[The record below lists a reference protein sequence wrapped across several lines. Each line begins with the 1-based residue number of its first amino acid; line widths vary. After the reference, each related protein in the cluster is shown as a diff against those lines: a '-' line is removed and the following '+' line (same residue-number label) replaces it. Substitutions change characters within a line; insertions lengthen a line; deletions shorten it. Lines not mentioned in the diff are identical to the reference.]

1 MTVIDDAPRVMSPD
15 AADAAIAFRDLGL
28 PDVIVHRLESQG
40 KHNAFPIQ
48 AAVIPDALAGRDVAG
63 RAPTG
68 SGKTLGFGLPLVAGL
83 TDARPKRPVALVL
96 APTRE
101 LAEQIMAELTPFAK
115 AAGHDAAS
123 IYGGVGYGGQR
134 KALDRGVELVV
145 ACPGRLEDLMQ
156 MRAIDLRDVTTVVI
170 DEADQMADMGFLPAV
185 RRIVEQTANDRQV
198 LLFSATLDGPVAK
211 LVADFQ
217 HNPVRH
223 EVGPKGPDV
232 HAAKHHFWLVE
243 REDRVSTTADVI
255 QRLGSTIVFTRTRH
269 GADRLAKQ
277 LGRNGVKAEPIHGG
291 RSQGQRDRALAS
303 FKKGQASALIAT
315 DVAARGIHVNG
326 VNAVVHYD
334 PPAEDATYL
343 HRSGR
348 TARAGAT
355 GTVVSLLD
363 HSQKK
368 DALKLQRGIGISE
381 PVTKAAVRDLVIHAA
396 PEVAHS
402 ARTETVDP
410 EHRVTRIVRNDDS
423 ADQRKPKKQQQDSA
437 RSTARPVPTGDPGDA
452 MGSVK
457 FFNSGRGYGFITPD
471 GGGKDLFVHFSAILN
486 EGFKTLDNGAR
497 VVYEVREGRN
507 GQEAFDVRVVPVRLN
522 VRLNVRSER
531 PSGRLHPPAMS
542 FGVHRPRGNSSE

>member
-1 MTVIDDAPRVMSPD
+1 MTIIDDAPRVTSPD
-15 AADAAIAFRDLGL
+15 AAEVAIPFRELGL
-28 PDVIVHRLESQG
+28 PESIVHRLESQG

-68 SGKTLGFGLPLVAGL
+68 SGKTLGFGLPLVSRL
-83 TDARPKRPVALVL
+83 VDARPKRPVALVL

-123 IYGGVGYGGQR
+123 VYGGVGYGGQR

-156 MRAIDLRDVTTVVI
+156 MRAIDLRDVETVVI

-185 RRIVEQTANDRQV
+185 RRIVEQTAKDRQV

-232 HAAKHHFWLVE
+232 HAAQHHFWLVD

-255 QRLGSTIVFTRTRH
+255 QRLGATIVFTRTRH

-277 LGRNGVKAEPIHGG
+277 LGRNGVSAEPIHGG

-348 TARAGAT
+348 TARAGAM

-363 HSQKK
+363 QSQKK
-368 DALKLQRGIGISE
+368 DAMKMQRGIGISE
-381 PVTKAAVRDLVIHAA
+381 PLTSARVHDLVIHATPA
-396 PEVAHS
+396 VAKQ
-402 ARTETVDP
+402 ARTEELDV
-410 EHRVTRIVRNDDS
+410 EHRQTRITRE
-423 ADQRKPKKQQQDSA
+423 ATPTREPRAA
-437 RSTARPVPTGDPGDA
+437 RGSKLDTSRPVPTGDAADGK
-452 MGSVK
+452 GTVK

-471 GGGKDLFVHFSAILN
+471 DGGKDLFVHFSVILN

-497 VVYEVREGRN
+497 VAYDVREGRN
-507 GQEAFDVRVVPVRLN
+507 GQEAFDVRVVPF
-522 VRLNVRSER
+522 
-531 PSGRLHPPAMS
+531 A
-542 FGVHRPRGNSSE
+542 

>member
-1 MTVIDDAPRVMSPD
+1 
-15 AADAAIAFRDLGL
+15 
-28 PDVIVHRLESQG
+28 
-40 KHNAFPIQ
+40 
-48 AAVIPDALAGRDVAG
+48 
-63 RAPTG
+63 
-68 SGKTLGFGLPLVAGL
+68 
-83 TDARPKRPVALVL
+83 
-96 APTRE
+96 
-101 LAEQIMAELTPFAK
+101 MA
-115 AAGHDAAS
+115 H
-123 IYGGVGYGGQR
+123 
-134 KALDRGVELVV
+134 
-145 ACPGRLEDLMQ
+145 
-156 MRAIDLRDVTTVVI
+156 
-170 DEADQMADMGFLPAV
+170 MGFLPAV

-217 HNPVRH
+217 HDPVRH

-232 HAAKHHFWLVE
+232 HAAKHHFWLVD

-277 LGRNGVKAEPIHGG
+277 LGRNGVTAEPIHGG
-291 RSQGQRDRALAS
+291 RSQGQRDRALAA

-368 DALKLQRGIGISE
+368 DALKMQRGIGIDE
-381 PVTKAAVRDLVIHAA
+381 PVTKAAVHDLVIHAA
-396 PEVAHS
+396 PAVAKQAH
-402 ARTETVDP
+402 TETLDA
-410 EHRVTRIVRNDDS
+410 EHRQTRIVREPKLAAERPQRS
-423 ADQRKPKKQQQDSA
+423 AKSDTS
-437 RSTARPVPTGDPGDA
+437 RPVPTGDAGDA
-452 MGSVK
+452 KGTVK

-471 GGGKDLFVHFSAILN
+471 GGGKDLFVHFSVIVN
-486 EGFKTLDNGAR
+486 DGFKTLDNGAR
-497 VVYEVREGRN
+497 VDFSVREGRN
-507 GQEAFDVRVVPVRLN
+507 GNEAFDVRVVPFN
-522 VRLNVRSER
+522 
-531 PSGRLHPPAMS
+531 
-542 FGVHRPRGNSSE
+542 

>member
-1 MTVIDDAPRVMSPD
+1 MTIIDDAPRVMSPEDHD
-15 AADAAIAFRDLGL
+15 ATDTGSDSGVAFRDLGL
-28 PDVIVHRLESQG
+28 PESIVHRLESQG
-40 KHNAFPIQ
+40 KYTAFAIQ

-68 SGKTLGFGLPLVAGL
+68 SGKTLGFGLPLVARL

-101 LAEQIMAELTPFAK
+101 LAEQIMAELSPFAK
-115 AAGHDAAS
+115 AAGHEATS

-156 MRAIDLRDVTTVVI
+156 MRAIDLRDVETVVI

-185 RRIVEQTANDRQV
+185 RRIVEQTASKRQV

-223 EVGPKGPDV
+223 EVGPTGPDV
-232 HAAKHHFWLVE
+232 HAADHYFWVVD
-243 REDRVSTTADVI
+243 REARVDTTAGVI

-277 LGRNGVKAEPIHGG
+277 LGRNGVTAEPIHGG

-334 PPAEDATYL
+334 PPAENATYL

-348 TARAGAT
+348 TARAGAS

-363 HSQKK
+363 KSQKK
-368 DALKLQRGIGISE
+368 DAMKMQRGIGIDE
-381 PVTKAAVRDLVIHAA
+381 PFTSARVHDLEIHEAPVAKTEHRQTTIVRD
-396 PEVAHS
+396 EVARS
-402 ARTETVDP
+402 PRTEQ
-410 EHRVTRIVRNDDS
+410 RVE
-423 ADQRKPKKQQQDSA
+423 QRTEQS
-437 RSTARPVPTGDPGDA
+437 RPVPTGVADDA
-452 MGSVK
+452 KGSVK

-471 GGGKDLFVHFSAILN
+471 DGAKDLFVHFSAIAH

-497 VVYEVREGRN
+497 VDYLVREGRN
-507 GQEAFDVRVVPVRLN
+507 GFEAYDVRVVPF
-522 VRLNVRSER
+522 
-531 PSGRLHPPAMS
+531 A
-542 FGVHRPRGNSSE
+542 

>member
-1 MTVIDDAPRVMSPD
+1 
-15 AADAAIAFRDLGL
+15 
-28 PDVIVHRLESQG
+28 
-40 KHNAFPIQ
+40 
-48 AAVIPDALAGRDVAG
+48 
-63 RAPTG
+63 
-68 SGKTLGFGLPLVAGL
+68 
-83 TDARPKRPVALVL
+83 VALEH

-123 IYGGVGYGGQR
+123 VYGGVGYGGQR

-156 MRAIDLRDVTTVVI
+156 MRAIDLRDVETVVI

-185 RRIVEQTANDRQV
+185 RRIVEQTSADRQV

-217 HNPVRH
+217 HDPVRH

-232 HAAKHHFWLVE
+232 HAAQHHFWVVQ
-243 REDRVSTTADVI
+243 REDRVGTTADVI
-255 QRLGSTIVFTRTRH
+255 QRLGATIVFTRTRH

-277 LGRNGVKAEPIHGG
+277 LGRNGVTAEPIHGG
-291 RSQGQRDRALAS
+291 RSQGQRDRALAA

-363 HSQKK
+363 TSQKK
-368 DALKLQRGIGISE
+368 DAMKMQRGIGIEAPFTE
-381 PVTKAAVRDLVIHAA
+381 PRVHELVIHAA
-396 PEVAHS
+396 PAVAERAH
-402 ARTETVDP
+402 TEELDA
-410 EHRVTRIVRNDDS
+410 EHRQTRIARE
-423 ADQRKPKKQQQDSA
+423 PKRAPERASRPA
-437 RSTARPVPTGDPGDA
+437 TGRPVPTGNADDA
-452 MGSVK
+452 KGTVK

-471 GGGKDLFVHFSAILN
+471 GGGKDLFVHFSAIVN
-486 EGFKTLDNGAR
+486 DGFKTLDNGAR
-497 VVYEVREGRN
+497 VDFDVREGRN
-507 GQEAFDVRVVPVRLN
+507 GHEAYDVRVVPF
-522 VRLNVRSER
+522 S
-531 PSGRLHPPAMS
+531 
-542 FGVHRPRGNSSE
+542 

>member
-1 MTVIDDAPRVMSPD
+1 
-15 AADAAIAFRDLGL
+15 
-28 PDVIVHRLESQG
+28 
-40 KHNAFPIQ
+40 
-48 AAVIPDALAGRDVAG
+48 
-63 RAPTG
+63 
-68 SGKTLGFGLPLVAGL
+68 
-83 TDARPKRPVALVL
+83 
-96 APTRE
+96 
-101 LAEQIMAELTPFAK
+101 MAELTPFAK

-123 IYGGVGYGGQR
+123 VYGGVGYGGQR

-156 MRAIDLRDVTTVVI
+156 MRAIDLRDVETVVI

-185 RRIVEQTANDRQV
+185 RRIVEQTAKDRQV

-232 HAAKHHFWLVE
+232 HAAQHHFWLVD

-255 QRLGSTIVFTRTRH
+255 QRLGATIVFTRTRH

-277 LGRNGVKAEPIHGG
+277 LGRNGVSAEPIHGG

-348 TARAGAT
+348 TARAGAM

-363 HSQKK
+363 QSQKK
-368 DALKLQRGIGISE
+368 DAMKMQRGIGISE
-381 PVTKAAVRDLVIHAA
+381 PLTSARVHDLVIHATPA
-396 PEVAHS
+396 VAKQ
-402 ARTETVDP
+402 ARTEELDV
-410 EHRVTRIVRNDDS
+410 EHRQTRITRE
-423 ADQRKPKKQQQDSA
+423 ATPTREPRAA
-437 RSTARPVPTGDPGDA
+437 RGSKLDTSRPVPTGDAADGK
-452 MGSVK
+452 GTVK

-471 GGGKDLFVHFSAILN
+471 DGGKDLFVHFSVILN

-497 VVYEVREGRN
+497 VAYDVREGRN
-507 GQEAFDVRVVPVRLN
+507 GQEAFDVRVVPF
-522 VRLNVRSER
+522 
-531 PSGRLHPPAMS
+531 A
-542 FGVHRPRGNSSE
+542 

>member
-1 MTVIDDAPRVMSPD
+1 MTIIEDAPPVTSPEAPD
-15 AADAAIAFRDLGL
+15 AVVAFRDLGL
-28 PDVIVHRLESQG
+28 PDSIVHRLESQG

-68 SGKTLGFGLPLVAGL
+68 SGKTLGFGLPLVARL
-83 TDARPKRPVALVL
+83 VDARPKRPVALVL

-123 IYGGVGYGGQR
+123 VYGGVGYGGQR

-156 MRAIDLRDVTTVVI
+156 MRAIDLRDVATVVI

-185 RRIVEQTANDRQV
+185 RRIVEQTSSNRQV

-217 HNPVRH
+217 HDPVRH

-232 HAAKHHFWLVE
+232 HAAQHHFWVVD
-243 REDRVSTTADVI
+243 REQRVNTTADVI
-255 QRLGSTIVFTRTRH
+255 QRLGATIVFTRTRH

-277 LGRNGVKAEPIHGG
+277 LGRSGVTAEPIHGG

-348 TARAGAT
+348 TARAGAM

-363 HSQKK
+363 QSQKK
-368 DALKLQRGIGISE
+368 DAMKMQRGIGISE
-381 PVTKAAVRDLVIHAA
+381 PFTSARVDDLVIHTA
-396 PEVAHS
+396 PATTAHT
-402 ARTETVDP
+402 ADTDVD
-410 EHRVTRIVRNDDS
+410 HRQTRITRDAKPARES
-423 ADQRKPKKQQQDSA
+423 APKAD
-437 RSTARPVPTGDPGDA
+437 TGRPVPTGSAADA
-452 MGSVK
+452 KGTVK

-471 GGGKDLFVHFSAILN
+471 NGDKDLFVHFSVIVN
-486 EGFKTLDNGAR
+486 DGFKTLDNGAR
-497 VVYEVREGRN
+497 VDYSTREGRN
-507 GQEAFDVRVVPVRLN
+507 GQEAFDVRVVPFN
-522 VRLNVRSER
+522 
-531 PSGRLHPPAMS
+531 
-542 FGVHRPRGNSSE
+542 

>member
-1 MTVIDDAPRVMSPD
+1 MTIIDDAPRVV
-15 AADAAIAFRDLGL
+15 AADATVSFRDLGL
-28 PDVIVHRLESQG
+28 PDTIVQRLERQG
-40 KHNAFPIQ
+40 KYDAFPIQ

-68 SGKTLGFGLPLVAGL
+68 SGKTLGFGLPLVARL
-83 TDARPKRPVALVL
+83 TDARSKRPVALVL

-101 LAEQIMAELTPFAK
+101 LAEQIMAELAPFAK
-115 AAGHDAAS
+115 AAGHHAAS
-123 IYGGVGYGGQR
+123 VYGGVGYGGQR

-185 RRIVEQTANDRQV
+185 RRIVEQTAPERQV

-211 LVADFQ
+211 LISDFQ
-217 HNPVRH
+217 HDPVHH

-232 HAAKHHFWLVE
+232 HAARHHFWMVA
-243 REDRVSTTADVI
+243 REDRTATTADVI
-255 QRLGSTIVFTRTRH
+255 ERLGSTIVFTRTRH

-277 LGRNGVKAEPIHGG
+277 LGRKGVQAEPIHGG
-291 RSQGQRDRALAS
+291 RSQGQRDRALAA
-303 FKKGQASALIAT
+303 FKQGRAAALIAT

-363 HSQKK
+363 ASQKK
-368 DALKLQRGIGISE
+368 DAKKMQRGIGIDE
-381 PVTKAAVRDLVIHAA
+381 PFTDARIGDLVFHAA
-396 PEVAHS
+396 PAVVEH
-402 ARTETVDP
+402 ARTERVDT
-410 EHRVTRIVRNDDS
+410 EHRQTRITRESAERNDRTPVEAPS
-423 ADQRKPKKQQQDSA
+423 S
-437 RSTARPVPTGDPGDA
+437 RPVPSGDA
-452 MGSVK
+452 ADAKGTVK

-471 GGGKDLFVHFSAILN
+471 DGDKDLFVHFSAIAHD
-486 EGFKTLDNGAR
+486 GFKTLDNGAR
-497 VVYEVREGRN
+497 VAYDVRQGRN
-507 GQEAFDVRVVPVRLN
+507 GLEAFDVRVVP
-522 VRLNVRSER
+522 
-531 PSGRLHPPAMS
+531 
-542 FGVHRPRGNSSE
+542 FD

>member
-1 MTVIDDAPRVMSPD
+1 MTIIDDAPRVMSPD
-15 AADAAIAFRDLGL
+15 AAEVAVPFRDLGL
-28 PDVIVHRLESQG
+28 PESIVRRLESQG

-68 SGKTLGFGLPLVAGL
+68 SGKTLGFGLPLVARL
-83 TDARPKRPVALVL
+83 VDARPKRPVALVL

-123 IYGGVGYGGQR
+123 VYGGVGYGGQR

-156 MRAIDLRDVTTVVI
+156 MRAIDLRDVETVVI

-185 RRIVEQTANDRQV
+185 RRIVEQTSKDRQV

-217 HNPVRH
+217 HDPVRH

-232 HAAKHHFWLVE
+232 HAAQHHFWVVD

-255 QRLGSTIVFTRTRH
+255 QRLGATIVFTRTRH

-277 LGRNGVKAEPIHGG
+277 LGRNGVSAEPIHGG

-348 TARAGAT
+348 TARAGAM

-363 HSQKK
+363 QSQKK
-368 DALKLQRGIGISE
+368 DAMKMQRGIGISE
-381 PVTKAAVRDLVIHAA
+381 PLTSARVHDLVIHAT
-396 PEVAHS
+396 PEVTKQ
-402 ARTETVDP
+402 ARTEELDV
-410 EHRVTRIVRNDDS
+410 EHRQTRITREPTPTREPRAARGS
-423 ADQRKPKKQQQDSA
+423 ASDTS
-437 RSTARPVPTGDPGDA
+437 RPVPTGDAADGR
-452 MGSVK
+452 GTVK

-471 GGGKDLFVHFSAILN
+471 DGGKDLFVHFSVILN

-497 VVYEVREGRN
+497 VAFDVREGRN
-507 GQEAFDVRVVPVRLN
+507 GHEAFDVRVVPF
-522 VRLNVRSER
+522 
-531 PSGRLHPPAMS
+531 A
-542 FGVHRPRGNSSE
+542 

>member
-1 MTVIDDAPRVMSPD
+1 MTIIDDAARVAP
-15 AADAAIAFRDLGL
+15 ADAAIPFRDLGL

-40 KHNAFPIQ
+40 KHDAFAIQ

-185 RRIVEQTANDRQV
+185 RRIVQKTSNNRQV

-232 HAAKHHFWLVE
+232 HAAKHHFWLVD
-243 REDRVSTTADVI
+243 REDRVATTADVI

-291 RSQGQRDRALAS
+291 RSQGQRDRALAA

-334 PPAEDATYL
+334 PPAEDSTYL

-381 PVTKAAVRDLVIHAA
+381 PVTKAAVKDLVIHAS
-396 PEVAHS
+396 PEVTHS
-402 ARTETVDP
+402 ARTERVDP
-410 EHRVTRIVRNDDS
+410 EHRVTRIARQDDS
-423 ADQRKPKKQQQDSA
+423 TDQRTPKHQNQSKHQNQPAAEQ
-437 RSTARPVPTGDPGDA
+437 STARPVPTGDPGDA
-452 MGSVK
+452 KGSVK

-486 EGFKTLDNGAR
+486 DGFKTLDNGAR
-497 VVYEVREGRN
+497 VAYEVRDGRN
-507 GQEAFDVRVVPVRLN
+507 GQEAFDVRVVPFN
-522 VRLNVRSER
+522 
-531 PSGRLHPPAMS
+531 
-542 FGVHRPRGNSSE
+542 